1 MKKYSL
7 SGKIG
12 KKALSANITLSPF
25 TEDKVKSSKILEHLI
40 SGDAAKLAVKYPK
53 LYATALQVS
62 AAMDDKVRSKHKEL
76 GKLEKSFR
84 KNKMRTKRELT
95 ELVRSAIKAGA
106 KEVKGTTAVYV
117 NDEKMGDY
125 PDLVFKGSK
134 GVFDSDNLKIITDDF
149 NFNVS
154 GKPTI
159 TKKDGMTVL
168 TVTKKGKDKKAKKSS
183 EKKSESLKLTE
194 AVIKI
199 DRKMPF
205 LMKDYKSNPHFIAI
219 LMAIGSWQEYLKS
232 DEAKKKEGA
241 EKIAK
246 KMKDNKKLFDI
257 LKRANAGEEIDGDE
271 LSKEAW
277 KMGFYQS
284 KYPVTYSF
292 KDAKITGAPLY
303 RRMTSKE
310 KKYGKPIEDIL
321 EDAFVELQL
330 EEKSKKKPKKNP
342 PTRFVATSF
351 IGLSSAGITGYAKH
365 TLEKRYSKFVSY
377 PALIASLA
385 AGSYLMPKNRQAI
398 IVGGLFGIL
407 AQEFLAWR
415 MRSMKLSIGTGS
427 SSMGRGSGTGGVLNI
442 ANPVVPQNGDVKS
455 QKITILIK
463 DNKIYKDGSEITLEQ
478 WNNLLDTEKNKLDGQ
493 IDLTF
498 DPATTSSTFSL
509 KVEEP
514 LTRNKIRYFDRTKYT
529 TLKGM

>member
-25 TEDKVKSSKILEHLI
+25 TEDKVESSKILEHLI

-84 KNKMRTKRELT
+84 KNKIRTKRELT

-117 NDEKMGDY
+117 NDEKMGNY
-125 PDLVFKGSK
+125 PDLVFG
-134 GVFDSDNLKIITDDF
+134 
-149 NFNVS
+149 
-154 GKPTI
+154 
-159 TKKDGMTVL
+159 
-168 TVTKKGKDKKAKKSS
+168 KGKALTDPFEITSDLEKAKKAGTAKSFSVPSKKVKKSS

-232 DEAKKKEGA
+232 DEAKKKEGT

-330 EEKSKKKPKKNP
+330 EEKAKKKPKKNP
-342 PTRFVATSF
+342 PTGFVVTSF

-365 TLEKRYSKFVSY
+365 ALEKRYSKFVSY

-385 AGSYLMPKNRQAI
+385 ASSYLMPKNRQAI

-415 MRSMKLSIGTGS
+415 MQSIKLSVGMGS
-427 SSMGRGSGTGGVLNI
+427 SSPGRGNGTGGVLNI
-442 ANPVVPQNGDVKS
+442 TNPIIPQNDDMKS
-455 QKITILIK
+455 QKITIFVK
-463 DNKIYKDGSEITLEQ
+463 DNKIYKDGNEITLEQ
-478 WNNLLDTEKNKLDGQ
+478 WNTFLDTEKNKLDRR

-498 DPATTSSTFSL
+498 DPATTGGSFSL

-514 LTRNKIRYFDRTKYT
+514 LTRNNIQYFDRTKYT